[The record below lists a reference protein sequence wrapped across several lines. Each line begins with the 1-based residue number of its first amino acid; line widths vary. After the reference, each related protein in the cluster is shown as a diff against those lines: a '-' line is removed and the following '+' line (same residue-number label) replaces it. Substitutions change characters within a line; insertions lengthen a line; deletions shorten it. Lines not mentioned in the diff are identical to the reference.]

1 MKSNQLINIH
11 VSLILIEPYSLRINN
26 YCIAAA
32 GKSAPHSK
40 HAKFDISGFLTNSSD
55 NWEDS

>member
-11 VSLILIEPYSLRINN
+11 VSLSLILIEPYSLRINN

-32 GKSAPHSK
+32 GKSAPDSK
-40 HAKFDISGFLTNSSD
+40 HAKFR
-55 NWEDS
+55 

>member
-26 YCIAAA
+26 HCIAAA
-32 GKSAPHSK
+32 GKSAPDSK
-40 HAKFDISGFLTNSSD
+40 HAKFDIWLFD
-55 NWEDS
+55 

>member
-32 GKSAPHSK
+32 GKSAPDSK
-40 HAKFDISGFLTNSSD
+40 HAKFDIWLFD
-55 NWEDS
+55 

>member
-26 YCIAAA
+26 HCIGAA
-32 GKSAPHSK
+32 GKSAPDSK
-40 HAKFDISGFLTNSSD
+40 HAKFDIWLFD
-55 NWEDS
+55 